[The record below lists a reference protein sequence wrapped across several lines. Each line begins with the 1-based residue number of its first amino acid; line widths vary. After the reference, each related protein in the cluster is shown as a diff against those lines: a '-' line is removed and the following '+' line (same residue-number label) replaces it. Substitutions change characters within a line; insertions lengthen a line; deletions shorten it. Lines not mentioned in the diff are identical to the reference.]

1 MSNQSI
7 TLQTS
12 KPLQTS
18 NPSNSTSISKVEKER
33 HVCLSVF
40 LPSLLPSSFL
50 PTDPKTPVYLPTYL
64 PTSID
69 SNNQSIYPTPR
80 PKPPLLFV
88 FCLPRYLL
96 PIPGYYL
103 SFTYYLLLTY
113 LLPRHL
119 TVTVTVIVTVT
130 TIAWMSLDVLGFL
143 G

>member
-50 PTDPKTPVYLPTYL
+50 PTDPKTPVYLPT
-64 PTSID
+64 SID

-80 PKPPLLFV
+80 PKPALLFV

-119 TVTVTVIVTVT
+119 TVTVIVTVT
-130 TIAWMSLDVLGFL
+130 AIAWMSLDVLGFL